1 MVDVS
6 KIDKFFNGERPF
18 SEVNNKTLNSRV
30 KVLRLAKLL
39 MPSIAA
45 AIVGFIMVFPSLK
58 DDKIVAKTD
67 ITMPKKG
74 ELEKLHVEKTVFSII
89 NDENQV
95 SIIKADSL
103 DETQSGSKIIKINN
117 INGKLPAGKNGDAI
131 NLEAKIGYYNQNKS
145 HIKVLDNVKAIYS
158 DGTTLLTQSAEYD
171 FNNSFGYGNDDIY
184 AYGNWGKLWAQSFK
198 YYQKDEI
205 LLLIGKSKVVNEDNV
220 LIADKTIKYYR
231 LLNVVEANDNVK
243 VITPDSTL
251 YADKM
256 KSYLSSDGKLN
267 IKQIEAYGN
276 VKVVDNEN
284 TLYADKMKAIMN
296 VNTKTIEQIEAY
308 GNVKVVDNENTLY
321 ADKMKAIINVNTK
334 TIEQIEAYDN
344 VKIVTVD
351 GIAKGNYAIYE
362 LPKHKI
368 ELVDNVS
375 IEKDGNVIYGQK
387 AVTDLKTSISKIIT
401 SDKNKQ
407 RVSGV
412 IKGTSIKEQK
422 NEKK

>member
-18 SEVNNKTLNSRV
+18 NEVYNKALSARERI
-30 KVLRLAKLL
+30 LRTAKLL
-39 MPSIAA
+39 MPLIAV
-45 AIVGFIMVFPSLK
+45 IIISFIMIFPSLK
-58 DDKIVAKTD
+58 DDKVVAKTD

-74 ELEKLHVEKTVFSII
+74 ELEKLHVEKTVFSIV

-103 DETQSGSKIIKINN
+103 DETKTGSKIIKINN
-117 INGKLPAGKNGDAI
+117 LNGKLPTGKKGNVI
-131 NLEAKIGYYNQNKS
+131 NLEANIGYYNQNKS

-171 FNNSFGYGNDDIY
+171 FNSSFGYGNDDIY

-205 LLLIGKSKVVNEDNV
+205 LLLIGKPKVVNDDNV
-220 LIADKTIKYYR
+220 LTAYKTIKYYR
-231 LLNVVEANDNVK
+231 LLNIVEANDNVK
-243 VITPDSTL
+243 VITPDYTL

-308 GNVKVVDNENTLY
+308 
-321 ADKMKAIINVNTK
+321 
-334 TIEQIEAYDN
+334 DN

-362 LPKHKI
+362 LSKHKI